1 MLLFKTCLL
10 YVEKYKKTV
19 IKQLVFKIKDKLEL
33 QMPGTMTLFWSKKKL
48 TDKTNREKVPSLEIV
63 EEVLIQ
69 CNLVDNQSLIWKN

>member
-33 QMPGTMTLFWSKKKL
+33 QMPGTMTLF
-48 TDKTNREKVPSLEIV
+48 
-63 EEVLIQ
+63 
-69 CNLVDNQSLIWKN
+69 